1 MHPWLPLK
9 GTRLIAKGII
19 NLLTKAGDNTV
30 NIDFLAAVAPS
41 SGNAILGR
49 HGIHYVEAVPLTLHQ
64 VLRCISVT
72 GRGTVNIHKDQMVAQ
87 ECYSIAIK
95 PLKEKKKNRIG
106 GSSQK
111 LS

>member
-9 GTRLIAKGII
+9 GTRLLAKGII

-30 NIDFLAAVAPS
+30 NIDFLVAVAPS
-41 SGNAILGR
+41 SCNAILGR

-64 VLRCISVT
+64 VVRCISVT

-95 PLKEKKKNRIG
+95 PLKEKKIRIG